1 MQWTA
6 TMREHVPVGRLRG
19 DTVGIGLVLLLALIS
34 LSLRVW
40 LLIPYRDNFDE
51 GVYWAS
57 LRSLSR
63 GHAIFSDV
71 FSSQPP
77 LFLLSLLPGFKA
89 LGSMLV
95 SARAIVLL
103 LSVVGLI
110 SIYFAAKAIGGRPAG
125 WIAVLLLAS
134 NARYLS
140 LSSTVV
146 AEVPAI
152 AFELL
157 AVALALAAARS
168 AGRRQ
173 PVMAAFS
180 GTALAIGTLTKL
192 FVVVAAVPSLLYLLG
207 AARGRSLG
215 TAARLLG
222 AFAAGGLL
230 VTGGVLA
237 PLWGRR
243 EALYDQVIGLHLDA
257 AAPGGGPITN
267 LRMLSVSVQ
276 TPLYLAALVV
286 LALLVRR
293 RRAEVVPPLLWG
305 LASLAVLLRLQPL
318 VSHHDLLLTPPAVL
332 IVALAPLAIGQSR
345 QAAGNRARSGRA
357 ASAIGAAVIAVMTVG
372 TVTTLYQA
380 LQPSGNLAV
389 NRRMAAEL
397 RALTGPDDLVVSDE
411 PYVVAM
417 ADRQVPPSLVDTS
430 YVRLRSGSLDA
441 AGINQ
446 MIIASGTRAVLF
458 TGRGFERV
466 PGVREW
472 VRANFRLA
480 RSFGAGRALYIRA

>member
-192 FVVVAAVPSLLYLLG
+192 FVVV
-207 AARGRSLG
+207 
-215 TAARLLG
+215 
-222 AFAAGGLL
+222 AAGGLL

>member
-180 GTALAIGTLTKL
+180 GAALAIGTLTKL

-207 AARGRSLG
+207 GARGRSLG

-345 QAAGNRARSGRA
+345 QAAGNRA
-357 ASAIGAAVIAVMTVG
+357 
-372 TVTTLYQA
+372 
-380 LQPSGNLAV
+380 V